1 MQVATLKHSR
11 QRESIREFVISSK
24 EHPTA
29 GTVYAKMKEIYPNI
43 SLGTVYRNLALL
55 VDLGEISKIA
65 TGTGPDR
72 FDCHVS
78 QHSHFIC
85 SKCYNIYDIDSD
97 DFEEI
102 RKKAEKNLDGVITE
116 QMTNFYG
123 ICGKCLKNN
132 S

>member
-1 MQVATLKHSR
+1 MQVATLKYSR
-11 QRESIREFVISSK
+11 QREAIREFVINSK

-29 GTVYAKMKEIYPNI
+29 DMVYVKMKEIYPNI

-65 TGTGPDR
+65 MGNGPDR

-85 SKCYNIYDIDSD
+85 SKCHNIYDIDSD
-97 DFEEI
+97 NFEEI

-123 ICGKCLKNN
+123 ICGKCLKK
-132 S
+132 